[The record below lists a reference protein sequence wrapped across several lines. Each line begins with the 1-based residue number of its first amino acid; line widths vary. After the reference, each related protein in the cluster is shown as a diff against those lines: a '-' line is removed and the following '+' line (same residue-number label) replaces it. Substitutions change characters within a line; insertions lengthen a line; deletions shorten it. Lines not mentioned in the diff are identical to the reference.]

1 MDLDTQAITM
11 LRNDIGA
18 IILGTLFLVIGL
30 ISWAIAAIRRRSRIR
45 ILIWLGVWT
54 FMYGMNMLALSRLI
68 TLVLPGSWIA
78 VQNHFVVFYGYFI
91 VVAASFAL
99 LELSLGM
106 LRRVVHA
113 MITLGTAI
121 GVAGYSWFL
130 VTGSA
135 RTFELYDRLLTVGSL
150 SVLAMVMI
158 VPKLS
163 RKYLLVSNRRILAMG
178 SLLFVIEAVC
188 NNVFSFLHI
197 PVPAISTTL
206 GFAAFL
212 LAFAY
217 SAVDNV
223 VAGERRL
230 LAIEN
235 ELEIARGI
243 QRSILPGQP
252 PQIRDLRIAAG
263 YYPMTAV
270 AGDFYDFIPVDEFR
284 AGFLL
289 ADVAGHGVPAALIAS
304 MLKVAIQSCT
314 SSAQDPAEVLKA
326 LDRSLSGQLHGQ
338 LVSAAYLWIDSETHI
353 ARYSAAGHP
362 PLLFWRAAAGDLRR
376 IESNGLLFGVL
387 PNSDYP
393 VCEVPFRSGDCF
405 LLYTDGVME
414 AESSSGEAFGDRRL
428 EQVLHSHQE
437 DSAARL
443 LEQIIAGVHAWQAA
457 AQSQQDD
464 MTLLVIEAV

>member
-1 MDLDTQAITM
+1 MDLDPQAVTM

-30 ISWAIAAIRRRSRIR
+30 ILWAIAAIRRRSRIR

-54 FMYGMNMLALSRLI
+54 FMYGTNMLALLPPI
-68 TLVLPGSWIA
+68 TAVLPDSWVA
-78 VQNHFVVFYGYFI
+78 VRNHFVVFCNYFI
-91 VVAASFAL
+91 IVAASFAF

-113 MITLGTAI
+113 TIIIGTAI

-135 RTFELYDRLLTVGSL
+135 RTFELHNRLLVVGSL
-150 SVLAMVMI
+150 SVLGIVMI

-163 RKYLLVSNRRILAMG
+163 RKYLLVSSRRVLAMG

-188 NNVFSFLHI
+188 NNVFYYLHI

-243 QRSILPGQP
+243 QQSILPGQL
-252 PQIRDLRIAAG
+252 PQIHDLRIAAG

-284 AGFLL
+284 AGFLV
-289 ADVAGHGVPAALIAS
+289 ADVTGHGVPAALIAS
-304 MLKVAIQSCT
+304 MIKVAIQSCT
-314 SSAQDPAEVLKA
+314 SSAQDPAAVLRG
-326 LDRSLSGQLHGQ
+326 LDRALSGQLHGQ
-338 LVSAAYLWIDSETHI
+338 LVSAAYLWIDTETHI

-362 PLLFWRAAAGDLRR
+362 PLLFWRAAGGELRR
-376 IESNGLLFGVL
+376 IESNGLLLGVV

-393 VCEVPFRSGDCF
+393 HCEVPFRSGDCF
-405 LLYTDGVME
+405 ILYTDGVME
-414 AESSSGEAFGDRRL
+414 AENSSGEAFGDRKL
-428 EQVLHSHQE
+428 EQVLQGHQE
-437 DSAARL
+437 HSASQL
-443 LEQIIAGVHAWQAA
+443 LEQILAGVRAWQAA
-457 AQSQQDD
+457 GQSQQDD
-464 MTLLVIEAV
+464 MTLLVVEAV